1 MIAVTAPWPVHLLL
15 AWPSGLAADVREDI
29 MSDIS
34 DVQQLGDLL
43 KQDGADHSLLDT
55 SSRVA
60 QFTLAVM
67 VKLVKE
73 RPWQVAEQL
82 LDLLRQEGRALMQ
95 VDPTET
101 AVGNVVRRVLKLV
114 RDDYASMCCGRQ
126 VEGDNSESLQKLV
139 SAKGDSVDDYSRP
152 QPELRERL
160 LESLDE
166 LERELAL
173 SRDNIAAQALEHIHS
188 GQVIMTTGR
197 SRTVEAFLRRAA
209 AQRTFQVM
217 VAESAPS
224 FSGLELA
231 RVLSR
236 AGIRVTV
243 VPDSAVLA
251 IMPRVSK
258 VIIGTHSV
266 MADGGLKAP
275 CGAHA
280 LALAARQCAVPL
292 IVVAPAFKL
301 TPQYLCS
308 EDQEAFQRFG
318 SPERVAPFE
327 TASSAVQLVAPA
339 FDYVPPDLVPLL
351 VLNSGGNAP
360 SYVYRLLSEMYHPD
374 DFKLGA

>member
-1 MIAVTAPWPVHLLL
+1 
-15 AWPSGLAADVREDI
+15 
-29 MSDIS
+29 MSDTS

-43 KQDGADHSLLDT
+43 KQDGLDHSLLDT
-55 SSRVA
+55 SSQVA
-60 QFTLAVM
+60 TFTLAVM

-73 RPWQVAEQL
+73 RPWQVAEEL
-82 LDLLRQEGRALMQ
+82 LDLIRREGGALMR

-101 AVGNVVRRVLKLV
+101 AVGNIVRRVLKLV

-126 VEGDNSESLQKLV
+126 VEGDSESLQKLV

-173 SRDNIAAQALEHIHS
+173 SRENIAAQALEHIHS
-188 GQVIMTTGR
+188 GEVIMTTGR

-209 AQRTFQVM
+209 ASQRTFQVI
-217 VAESAPS
+217 VTESAPA

-231 RVLSR
+231 RVLAR
-236 AGIRVTV
+236 AGILVTV

-251 IMPRVSK
+251 MMPRVSK

-275 CGAHA
+275 CGTHA

-292 IVVAPAFKL
+292 IVVASAFKL

-308 EDQEAFQRFG
+308 EDQEAFHRFL
-318 SPERVAPFE
+318 SPERVAGFE
-327 TASSAVQLVAPA
+327 TANGAVQLVAPA

>member
-1 MIAVTAPWPVHLLL
+1 
-15 AWPSGLAADVREDI
+15 
-29 MSDIS
+29 MSDTVS
-34 DVQQLGDLL
+34 EVQQLGDLL
-43 KQDGADHSLLDT
+43 KQDGLDPSVRDT
-55 SSRVA
+55 SIRAA

-67 VKLVKE
+67 VRLVRE
-73 RPWQVAEQL
+73 RPWQLAGQL
-82 LDLLRQEGRALMQ
+82 LDLLRHEGAALAR

-126 VEGDNSESLQKLV
+126 VEGDSESLQKLV
-139 SAKGDSVDDYSRP
+139 SAKDDSVDDYSRP

-166 LERELAL
+166 LDRELAL
-173 SRDNIAAQALEHIHS
+173 SRENIAAQALEHIHS

-197 SRTVEAFLRRAA
+197 SGTVEAFLRRAA
-209 AQRTFQVM
+209 TERTFQVI
-217 VAESAPS
+217 VTESAPA

-231 RVLSR
+231 RALSR

-251 IMPRVSK
+251 MMPRVSK
-258 VIIGTHSV
+258 VIVGTHSV

-275 CGAHA
+275 CGTHA

-308 EDQEAFQRFG
+308 EDQEAFQRFV
-318 SPERVAPFE
+318 SPERVARFE
-327 TASSAVQLVAPA
+327 TASGAVQLVAPA